1 MTLFNISGNGEEASL
16 LHDRHEVN
24 FELFCE
30 FLIAL

>member
-1 MTLFNISGNGEEASL
+1 MTLFNTGNGEEASL